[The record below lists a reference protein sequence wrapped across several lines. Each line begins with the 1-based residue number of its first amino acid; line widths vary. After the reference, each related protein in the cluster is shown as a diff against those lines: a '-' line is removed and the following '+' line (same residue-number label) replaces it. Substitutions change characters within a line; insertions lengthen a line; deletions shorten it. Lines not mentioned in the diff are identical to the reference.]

1 MFAQSHLEDARLF
14 LKEAKSGAPKPEVE
28 SGTRKP
34 EVDLEG
40 EDQVWT
46 EYPRVELL
54 RRCLA
59 FSWRLKI
66 VKSENKLLLGGSD
79 SVVK

>member
-40 EDQVWT
+40 EDQV
-46 EYPRVELL
+46 
-54 RRCLA
+54 
-59 FSWRLKI
+59 
-66 VKSENKLLLGGSD
+66 
-79 SVVK
+79 